1 MQKKEMIYKRNLNE
15 LQDKAINDINN
26 DENLH
31 KILLNNLIYDD
42 IDINNNLTKENIIN
56 FELDTFDYFHTV
68 KNNIFLISI

>member
-1 MQKKEMIYKRNLNE
+1 MQKKEMVYKGNLNE
-15 LQDKAINDINN
+15 LQDKDINSINN

-56 FELDTFDYFHTV
+56 FELDTFNYFHTV